1 MKPEPS
7 SAHRSGRGRSVQ
19 VWLRSVAFLM
29 LLFATVP
36 AHALRIGFHEA
47 ASAGVNAATL
57 TVNVPANVRA
67 GDVMLAVVNV
77 RGNLTVTANAAWT
90 LIRND
95 LSTGSNMRQ
104 LLYYRV
110 VTGAEPASYSWT
122 YTSARA
128 VGAIV
133 AYRGVDTTTPVVTS
147 VGQANTSS
155 GTIVAPTVNTT
166 VANTMLVSFFG
177 TRYDTTFTVP
187 GTMEDRIDDGSGGT
201 NNGVSVAV
209 ADEFRATA
217 GLTGTRSATANDNA
231 VNIGQSVVLRPNGT
245 VPSPVA
251 EYRLDETSWSGT
263 AGEVVD
269 SSGNGN
275 NGTALG
281 GAQTTTTNA
290 YLCRSGQF
298 TGSPTRVDVAD
309 DPTLNIRSTLTVT
322 AWIRPGSIPAELMS
336 FLSKD
341 TNYEFHIASN
351 GRVNWWWGGGTQELF
366 SPNNTVAV
374 NQWTFVAF
382 VFTRGAQTM
391 YAGGPSTAAASVQ
404 TGTEN
409 TQLTQNTAKLQIGDD
424 QDFSGGTRRWNGLID
439 EVRVY
444 DYALTQAEVE
454 AVRTSTRTCPS
465 LLAGFAVTSSATAST
480 CVAQSVTIRAIDGLG
495 NTVASYTGT
504 VNLSTSIGRGG
515 WSASGTS
522 GPVTEN
528 GNTNDGI
535 ASYTFRAADNGQ
547 ATLLL
552 SVQSASNL
560 TVTATDSIT
569 TSATGVSG
577 SVAFRDNAFVVDS
590 IDTLANVPVA
600 ARPHAMRVTLYRRDT
615 SQSPANCAV
624 ATDYTSNRN
633 LKAWYTADVNH
644 PAGATAPSINGG
656 AALGVAVP
664 GASNLTLNFTAGVA
678 TFNLTTADVGKY
690 VLNLRDDTRTYAGA
704 VDIDGSSPTQTVRPF
719 ALAITGVQKGVTVN
733 PEGSA
738 TAGSRF
744 IVAGDTFSATVGGYL
759 WAAAD
764 DANNDGVPD
773 AGVNFI
779 NNGVT
784 PRFAWATT
792 IASSNNATYFSPT
805 GGVLGTLGGT
815 ASLTTANYTA
825 GTGMA
830 TVADLRYPEVGSI
843 GLTASI
849 ANYLNTTGVNLTGNA
864 VNASTGQAVRV
875 GRFYPNNFALLA
887 GATVTPFC
895 GSGATGFTYM
905 DQTALTF
912 NFAFEARNLQ
922 NGATVNYRSTVYNVG
937 TVSYVAE
944 NNDSGVDLSARLA
957 GIPAVSWTNGVYTV
971 TTSTAVFARP
981 TVAPIPDGPYES
993 LLFGAIVTDP
1003 DGARV
1008 ASPDLNPAAV
1018 GCGGGC
1024 NARAIS
1030 TTTTR
1035 LRFGRLRIG
1044 NALGSPALALPIP
1057 VTLEYWNGTG
1067 FVRNSLDSCT
1077 RLTNTNIGFGNYQ
1090 GGLAACNTS
1099 GTPAG
1104 ANAITFSG
1112 GQSTNFRLSAPSLRG
1127 SVDLTVNLRTTAS
1140 GNTCSG
1146 GASSAATPASQ
1157 AWLLGNW
1164 GTSTYDQLPVGR
1176 ASFGQ
1181 YSNSTDIIYQRE
1193 QY

>member
-1 MKPEPS
+1 MQSTVRRRHGMMSWP
-7 SAHRSGRGRSVQ
+7 H
-19 VWLRSVAFLM
+19 WLLLAASFL
-29 LLFATVP
+29 LALP
-36 AHALRIGFHEA
+36 AQAVRIGFHESN
-47 ASAGVNAATL
+47 SAGANAATI

-77 RGNLTVTANAAWT
+77 RNTNAVTANAAWT
-90 LIRND
+90 AIRND
-95 LSTGSNMRQ
+95 TSTGSNSRQ
-104 LLYYRV
+104 WLYYRV
-110 VTGAEPASYSWT
+110 ITGVEPASYSWT
-122 YTSARA
+122 LTSGRVTA
-128 VGAIV
+128 AIV
-133 AYRGVDTTTPVVTS
+133 AYRGVDTTAPVVTS
-147 VGQANTSS
+147 LAQANASS
-155 GTIVAPTVNTT
+155 TGITAPTVNTT
-166 VANTMLVSFFG
+166 VANAMLVSFFG
-177 TRYDTTFTVP
+177 TRDTTTINGP
-187 GTMEDRIDDGSGGT
+187 AGMTERAQDDSGGT
-201 NNGVSVAV
+201 GVTILVE
-209 ADEFRATA
+209 DEFRATA
-217 GLTGTRSATANDNA
+217 GFTGTRVASAADAA
-231 VNIGQSVVLRPNGT
+231 VNIGQSVVLRPQTT

-251 EYRLDETSWSGT
+251 EYRLDETSWNGT
-263 AGEVVD
+263 AGEVTD
-269 SSGNGN
+269 SSNGLD
-275 NGTALG
+275 GTALG
-281 GAQTTTTNA
+281 GAQTTATNA

-309 DPTLNIRSTLTVT
+309 NAALDIRSTLTVT
-322 AWIRPGSIPAELMS
+322 AWIRPASIPAAELMS

-351 GRVNWWWGGGTQELF
+351 GRVNWWWGGGTRSLF

-404 TGTEN
+404 TGTDN
-409 TQLTQNTAKLQIGDD
+409 TQLTQNTNKLQIGDD
-424 QDFSGGTRRWNGLID
+424 QDFNGGTRRWNGLID
-439 EVRVY
+439 EVRIY

-454 AVRTSTRTCPS
+454 AIRTSTRTCPT

-480 CVAQSVTIRAIDGLG
+480 CVAQSVTIRAVDSLG
-495 NTVASYTGT
+495 NTIPGYTGT
-504 VNLSTSIGRGG
+504 ANLSTSIGRGG
-515 WSASGTS
+515 WAASGTS

-560 TVTATDSIT
+560 TVTATDSILLA
-569 TSATGVSG
+569 ATGTS
-577 SVAFRDNAFVVDS
+577 SSIAFRDNAFVLAATDP
-590 IDTLANVPVA
+590 LANVPVA
-600 ARPHAMRVTLYRRDT
+600 ARPHGMQVSLYRRDT
-615 SQSPANCAV
+615 SQSPADCAV
-624 ATDYTSNRN
+624 ATDYTGNRT
-633 LKAWYTADVNH
+633 LKAWYTADVSY

-656 AALGVAVP
+656 AALGTAVP

-690 VLNLRDDTRTYAGA
+690 GLNLRDDTRTYAGA
-704 VDIDGSSPTQTVRPF
+704 VDIDGSSPTLTVRPF
-719 ALAITGVQKGVTVN
+719 ALAITGVQKGATVN

-738 TAGSRF
+738 TSGSRF

-792 IASSNNATYFSPT
+792 IASSNNVAFFSPT
-805 GGVLGTLGGT
+805 GAVLGTLGGT
-815 ASLTTANYTA
+815 ASLTSADYTA
-825 GTGMA
+825 GTGTA
-830 TVADLRYPEVGSI
+830 TVSDLRYPEVGSI
-843 GLTASI
+843 GLTASVTS
-849 ANYLNTTGVNLTGNA
+849 YLNTVGVDLVGNA
-864 VNASTGQAVRV
+864 VNGSTGQAVRV
-875 GRFYPNNFALLA
+875 GRFYPNSFALLA
-887 GATVTPFC
+887 GAAVTPFC
-895 GSGATGFTYM
+895 GSGASGFTYM
-905 DQTALTF
+905 DQPALTF
-912 NFAFEARNLQ
+912 NFAFEARNLL
-922 NGATVNYRSTVYNVG
+922 NAATVNYRSTVYNVG
-937 TVSYVAE
+937 TVFYVAE
-944 NNDSGVDLSARLA
+944 NNDAGVNLSARLT

-971 TTSTAVFARP
+971 STTAGLFSRP

-1008 ASPDLNPAAV
+1008 AAPDLNASAV

-1024 NARAIS
+1024 DARAIS
-1030 TTTTR
+1030 TTPTR

-1044 NALGSPALALPIP
+1044 NALGSPPLALPIP

-1067 FVRNSLDSCT
+1067 FVRNALDSCT
-1077 RLTNTNIGFGNYQ
+1077 RLTNTNVAFGNFQ

-1099 GTPAG
+1099 GTPTG

-1112 GQSTNFRLSAPSLRG
+1112 GQATNFRLSAPNLRG

-1140 GNTCSG
+1140 GSTCSAG
-1146 GASSAATPASQ
+1146 TSSAATAAGQ

-1164 GTSTYDQLPVGR
+1164 GAATYDQVPVGR
-1176 ASFGQ
+1176 ASFGL

>member
-1 MKPEPS
+1 MPW
-7 SAHRSGRGRSVQ
+7 ARGF
-19 VWLRSVAFLM
+19 LLLM
-29 LLFATVP
+29 LVLVAGS

-47 ASAGVNAATL
+47 SSTGVNAG
-57 TVNVPANVRA
+57 TVTVPVPANVRA

-77 RGNLTVTANAAWT
+77 RSNNAVTANAAWT
-90 LIRND
+90 AIRND
-95 LSTGSNMRQ
+95 TSTGNNMRQ
-104 LLYYRV
+104 WLYYRV
-110 VTGAEPASYSWT
+110 VTGTEPASYSWT
-122 YTSARA
+122 FTNARA
-128 VGAIV
+128 VAAIV
-133 AYRGVDTTTPVVTS
+133 AYRGVDPTTPIVTS
-147 VGQANTSS
+147 VAQANNNSTNI
-155 GTIVAPTVNTT
+155 TAPTVNTT

-177 TRYDTTFTVP
+177 TRFDTTFTVP
-187 GTMEDRIDDGSGGT
+187 ATMNDRVDDTSGGD
-201 NNGVSVAV
+201 NNGVSFAV

-217 GLTGTRSATANDNA
+217 GLTGTRVTTAGDAA
-231 VNIGQSVVLRPNGT
+231 VNIGQSVVLRPNAT

-251 EYRLDETSWSGT
+251 EYRMDETSWNGT
-263 AGEVVD
+263 TGEVTD
-269 SSGNGN
+269 SSGNGL

-290 YLCRSGQF
+290 YLCRSGSF
-298 TGSPTRVDVAD
+298 TGSPTRVDVPYNSLLD
-309 DPTLNIRSTLTVT
+309 IRSTLTVT
-322 AWIRPGSIPAELMS
+322 AWIRPGSIPTELMS

-351 GRVNWWWGGGTQELF
+351 GRVYWWWGGGTQALF

-382 VFTRGAQTM
+382 VFTRSGQTM
-391 YAGGPSTAAASVQ
+391 YAGGPSTAAAPVQ
-404 TGTEN
+404 TGTDSA
-409 TQLTQNTAKLQIGDD
+409 QLTQNALKLQIGDD
-424 QDFSGGTRRWNGLID
+424 QDFNGGTRRWNGLID
-439 EVRVY
+439 EARIY
-444 DYALTQAEVE
+444 DYALTQTEVE
-454 AVRTSTRTCPS
+454 AIRTSTRTCPT
-465 LLAGFAVTSSATAST
+465 LLAGLAVTSSATAST
-480 CVAQSVTIRAIDGLG
+480 CVAQSVTVRAVDSLG
-495 NTVASYTGT
+495 NTIPSYTGT

-515 WSASGTS
+515 WAASGTS

-560 TVTATDSIT
+560 TVTATDSVT
-569 TSATGVSG
+569 VSATGTSG
-577 SVAFRDNAFVVDS
+577 SIAFRDNAFVIAATDA
-590 IDTLANVPVA
+590 LANVPVA
-600 ARPHAMRVTLYRRDT
+600 ARPHAMQVTLYRRDT

-624 ATDYTSNRN
+624 ATDYTSNRT
-633 LKAWYTADVNH
+633 LKAWYTADVSH

-656 AALGVAVP
+656 AALGATVP

-704 VDIDGSSPTQTVRPF
+704 VDIDGSSPTLTVRPF
-719 ALAITGVQKGVTVN
+719 ALAITGVQKGATVN

-738 TAGSRF
+738 TSGSRF

-759 WAAAD
+759 WTAAD

-792 IASSNNATYFSPT
+792 IASSSNVTYFSPT
-805 GGVLGTLGGT
+805 GGVLGALGGT

-825 GTGMA
+825 GTGTA

-843 GLTASI
+843 GLTASVTS
-849 ANYLNTTGVNLTGNA
+849 YLNTAGVDLVGNA
-864 VNASTGQAVRV
+864 VNGTTGLPVRV

-887 GATVTPFC
+887 GAAVTPFC
-895 GSGATGFTYM
+895 GSGAAGFTYM
-905 DQTALTF
+905 DQPGLIL
-912 NFAFEARNLQ
+912 NFAFEARNLL
-922 NGATVNYRSTVYNVG
+922 NAATVNYRSTVYNVG
-937 TVSYVAE
+937 AVTYAAE
-944 NNDSGVDLSARLA
+944 NNDSGVNLSARLT
-957 GIPAVSWTNGVYTV
+957 GIPAVSWTNGVYSV
-971 TTSTAVFARP
+971 STTSGLFSRP

-993 LLFGAIVTDP
+993 LLVGAIVTDP

-1008 ASPDLNPAAV
+1008 ATPDMNASAV

-1024 NARAIS
+1024 DARAIS
-1030 TTTTR
+1030 TTPTR
-1035 LRFGRLRIG
+1035 MRFGRLRIG
-1044 NALGSPALALPIP
+1044 NALGSPPLALPIP

-1077 RLTNTNIGFGNYQ
+1077 RLTNTNVAFGNFQ
-1090 GGLAACNTS
+1090 NGLAACNTS
-1099 GTPAG
+1099 GTPIG
-1104 ANAITFSG
+1104 ANAITFTG
-1112 GQSTNFRLSAPSLRG
+1112 GQATNFRLSAPNSRG

-1140 GNTCSG
+1140 GITCSG
-1146 GASSAATPASQ
+1146 GTSSAATPASQ

-1164 GTSTYDQLPVGR
+1164 GAATYDQVPVGR
-1176 ASFGQ
+1176 ASFGL

>member
-1 MKPEPS
+1 MERTACNLRRMMP
-7 SAHRSGRGRSVQ
+7 
-19 VWLRSVAFLM
+19 WLRSLALVVS
-29 LLFATVP
+29 LLAAAPV
-36 AHALRIGFHEA
+36 HALRIGFHE
-47 ASAGVNAATL
+47 SSSGTL
-57 TVNVPANVRA
+57 TIAVPANVRA
-67 GDVMLAVVNV
+67 GDVMVAVVNI
-77 RGNLTVTANAAWT
+77 RSNAAVTAPGAWT

-95 LSTGSNMRQ
+95 LSTGNNMRQ
-104 LLYYRV
+104 VLYYRV
-110 VTGAEPASYSWT
+110 ITGAEPANYSWT
-122 YTSARA
+122 YTSTRA

-133 AYRGVDTTTPVVTS
+133 AYRGVDLTTPLVAN
-147 VGQANTSS
+147 VGQANNSSTSI
-155 GTIVAPTVNTT
+155 TAPTVNTG

-177 TRYDTTFTVP
+177 TRDTTTINGP
-187 GTMEDRIDDGSGGT
+187 AGMTERAQDDSGGT
-201 NNGVSVAV
+201 GVTILVE
-209 ADEFRATA
+209 DEFRATA
-217 GLTGTRSATANDNA
+217 GLTGTRVATAGIGA
-231 VNIGQSVVLRPNGT
+231 VNIGQSVVLRPRAT
-245 VPSPVA
+245 VPAPIA
-251 EYRLDETSWSGT
+251 EYQMDETSWNGT
-263 AGEVVD
+263 AGEVTD
-269 SSGNGN
+269 SSSGLD
-275 NGTALG
+275 GTALG

-298 TGSPTRVDVAD
+298 TGSPTRIDVPYNAAFD
-309 DPTLNIRSTLTVT
+309 IRSTLTVT
-322 AWIRPGSIPAELMS
+322 AWIRPGSIPTELMS

-351 GRVNWWWGGGTQELF
+351 ARVNWWWGGGTQELF

-409 TQLTQNTAKLQIGDD
+409 TQLTINANKLQIGDD
-424 QDFSGGTRRWNGLID
+424 QDFNGGTRRWNGLID
-439 EVRVY
+439 EVRIY

-454 AVRTSTRTCPS
+454 AIRTSTRTCPT

-480 CVAQSVTIRAIDGLG
+480 CVAQSVTIRAVDSLG
-495 NTVASYTGT
+495 NTIPGYTGT

-515 WSASGTS
+515 WAASGTS

-535 ASYTFRAADNGQ
+535 ASYTFRPADNGQ

-560 TVTATDSIT
+560 TVTATDSVT
-569 TSATGVSG
+569 VSATGTS
-577 SVAFRDNAFVVDS
+577 SSIAFRDNAFVIASTDA
-590 IDTLANVPVA
+590 LANVPVA
-600 ARPHAMRVTLYRRDT
+600 ARPHAMQVSLYRRDT

-624 ATDYTSNRN
+624 ATDYTSNRT
-633 LKAWYTADVNH
+633 LKAWYTADASH

-656 AALGVAVP
+656 AALGTAAP

-678 TFNLTTADVGKY
+678 TFNLTTADVGKF
-690 VLNLRDDTRTYAGA
+690 VINLRDDTRTYAGA
-704 VDIDGSSPTQTVRPF
+704 VDIDGSSPTLTVRPF
-719 ALAITGVQKGVTVN
+719 ALAITGVQKGATVN

-738 TAGSRF
+738 TSGSRF

-792 IASSNNATYFSPT
+792 IASSNNVAYFSPT
-805 GGVLGTLGGT
+805 GGVLGALGGT

-825 GTGMA
+825 GTGTA

-843 GLTASI
+843 GLTASVTS
-849 ANYLNTTGVNLTGNA
+849 YLNTAGVDLVGNA
-864 VNASTGQAVRV
+864 VSSTTGQAVRV

-887 GATVTPFC
+887 GAAVTPFC
-895 GSGATGFTYM
+895 GSGTTGFTYM
-905 DQTALTF
+905 DQPALTF
-912 NFAFEARNLQ
+912 NFAFEARNLL
-922 NGATVNYRSTVYNVG
+922 NAATVNYRSTVYNVG
-937 TVSYVAE
+937 SVAYVAE
-944 NNDSGVDLSARLA
+944 NNDSGVSLSARLT
-957 GIPAVSWTNGVYTV
+957 GIPAVSWTNGVYSV
-971 TTSTAVFARP
+971 STTSGTFNRP

-993 LLFGAIVTDP
+993 LLFGAIITDP

-1008 ASPDLNPAAV
+1008 ASPDMNASAA

-1024 NARAIS
+1024 DARAIS
-1030 TTTTR
+1030 TTATR
-1035 LRFGRLRIG
+1035 ARFGRLRIG
-1044 NALGSPALALPIP
+1044 NALGSPSLALPIP

-1067 FVRNSLDSCT
+1067 FVRNALDSCT
-1077 RLTNTNIGFGNYQ
+1077 RLTNTNVAFGNFQ

-1104 ANAITFSG
+1104 ANAVTFSG
-1112 GQSTNFRLSAPSLRG
+1112 GQATNFRLSAPNLRG

-1140 GNTCSG
+1140 GSTCSG
-1146 GASSAATPASQ
+1146 GTASAATAASQ

-1164 GTSTYDQLPVGR
+1164 GATTYDQVPVGR
-1176 ASFGQ
+1176 ASFGL